1 MAACTIFRARGGDR
15 FSARLGVEGGAL
27 RVGSE
32 RDAANLV
39 GTRAGGFALE
49 PRTLRRVEVR
59 VLLLP
64 GIGAGVDARAGSLA
78 GHHLQ
83 RNASNYKNHR
93 ADSYLVHR
101 GVLPAA
107 RIAGVDRRLEIF
119 RARSSRGAR
128 EKISCG
134 GRLKRQ
140 SDELGSR
147 ELKSGELEEVTHAVP
162 RSAAF
167 FDIDGTLLARPS
179 LERRFFWELQRRRKI
194 PARNYLAW
202 LAETIRLGL
211 PDPRQLRAVAQT
223 NKSYLRGVHA
233 EIPYHANSFNAHAGD
248 ASPSDHNPSNAT
260 SCAATFSNTTRG
272 SADRGSETAGKWLP
286 EFFPAAIQR
295 ACW

>member
-1 MAACTIFRARGGDR
+1 MAACTIFRARGGDG

-39 GTRAGGFALE
+39 GTRAGGIALE
-49 PRTLRRVEVR
+49 PRTLRRVKMR

-78 GHHLQ
+78 GHHRQ

-134 GRLKRQ
+134 GRLKHQ

-147 ELKSGELEEVTHAVP
+147 ELKSGELEEVTHTVP
-162 RSAAF
+162 RSAAGAAF
-167 FDIDGTLLARPS
+167 FDIDGTLLAEPS
-179 LERRFFWELQRRRKI
+179 LERRFFWELLRRKKI

-211 PDPRQLRAVAQT
+211 HDPRQLRAVAQT
-223 NKSYLRGVHA
+223 NKRYLRGVPA
-233 EIPYHANSFNAHAGD
+233 EIPSHANSSNAHAD
-248 ASPSDHNPSNAT
+248 ASPSDHAPCDAT
-260 SCAATFSNTTRG
+260 SFDATFSNTTRG
-272 SADRGSETAGKWLP
+272 SADRSSETAGKWLP
-286 EFFPAAIQR
+286 EF
-295 ACW
+295 